1 MLFSTEEL
9 LVTAG
14 VILIIILL
22 AFLWQVVQ
30 GNKAVTSKY
39 SGFMHN
45 LTEDHQYVMNPSTN
59 PV

>member
-1 MLFSTEEL
+1 
-9 LVTAG
+9 
-14 VILIIILL
+14 LIIILL